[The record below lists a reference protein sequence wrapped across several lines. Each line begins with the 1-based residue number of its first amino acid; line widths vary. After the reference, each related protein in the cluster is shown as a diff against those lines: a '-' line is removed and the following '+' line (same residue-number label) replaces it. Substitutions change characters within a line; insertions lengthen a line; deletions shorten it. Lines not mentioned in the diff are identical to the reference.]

1 MFTKIRNRS
10 MTFVFILAGFSMIN
24 SSSVQKSAKDDWTVL
39 FDGSN
44 LENWDTYLGPKQISG
59 VSQDISGR
67 HVLGLNHDTAN
78 VFSLVNSA
86 GEKVLRISGEIW
98 GGLITKREFRN
109 YHLQLQ
115 FKWGQLKW
123 YPRGKD
129 SDKRDSGVLYHSVG
143 EHGDGD
149 LYWLRSQE
157 FQIEEGDCGD
167 YWGVAGAMEDVKA
180 TLNADSVYQYEP
192 DGTLLTFREDNE
204 IGRHCKKNPDA
215 EKPTGEWNTIDL
227 YCYEGT
233 SMHVVNGVLTML
245 LQNSKQ
251 LLANNKEVPLTQGKI
266 QIQSESSEIFYRN
279 IRIREINSLPEIK

>member
-59 VSQDISGR
+59 VSQDLSR
-67 HVLGLNHDTAN
+67 QHVPGLNHDTAN
-78 VFSLVNSA
+78 VFSLVNLD
-86 GEKVLRISGEIW
+86 GEEVLRISGEIW

-180 TLNADSVYQYEP
+180 TLNADSVYQYDP
-192 DGTLLTFREDNE
+192 AGTLFTFREDNE

-251 LLANNKEVPLTQGKI
+251 LVNNKEIPLTQGKI

-279 IRIREINSLPEIK
+279 IRIREINSLPEIN